1 MESEPPRRIV
11 AVGDQ
16 FRYESGLRDRFRD
29 RDGLRKLSGNS
40 HGRIAIS
47 RNPTQGASIAD
58 GIAGLERRTVGAFT
72 GPVSVGEPVRMLM
85 RWIAIMDVHERSL
98 GERQQKAR
106 RDAEMDRAPHFV
118 RL

>member
-1 MESEPPRRIV
+1 
-11 AVGDQ
+11 
-16 FRYESGLRDRFRD
+16 
-29 RDGLRKLSGNS
+29 
-40 HGRIAIS
+40 
-47 RNPTQGASIAD
+47 
-58 GIAGLERRTVGAFT
+58 
-72 GPVSVGEPVRMLM
+72 MLM